1 MNDGWI
7 ALHRKIFNSKD
18 FNNQLEVAVFIYLVA
33 MASHKSSQVVYRKKK
48 LTLNRGDVSIAYR
61 DLARKFNISLQNIK
75 TIIKNLKKSG
85 NINQKLTKNL
95 SIYTIVKYSKY
106 QDIEPQSNQKLTN
119 RTTTITTNT
128 TSIDKNM
135 LSLSSM
141 TGLPKKITLP
151 TLQDLKTKIIE
162 KPKEKNEF
170 EIMRE
175 KLDAE
180 DFEKWVLHKLNSW
193 FYYLFSSLKIIYLH
207 NHKISLFGLH

>member
-141 TGLPKKITLP
+141 TCLPKKITLP

-180 DFEKWVLHKLNSW
+180 DFEKWVLHKLNS
-193 FYYLFSSLKIIYLH
+193 
-207 NHKISLFGLH
+207 